1 MAPLLFAALAVFLT
15 PIAAVAADELRVAVP
30 ALPVSL
36 DPQKA
41 LTPIER
47 ALTREIFEGLVT
59 YDADGRLVP
68 GLAESW
74 IVESGGTGYVFKLR
88 AGLRWSDGRRL
99 EAEDIVDGLKR
110 ALDPATRA
118 PLSGALLPIKNAGT
132 FQLGTLEANQAL
144 GIVARGDRIEISLEA
159 PSARLLHMLAS
170 SLAMPVPRHKLSAL
184 GDAWAAPFLVVANG
198 ALVPTPAGDGFALKR
213 NPNYAGPAPAA
224 AETVTF
230 VAVHSRDAAIDAV
243 QREAADVALGFD
255 AEPAMGRA
263 GAALRVDAGLAT
275 YHWIVNMTRRPFDDR
290 NVRHALAMA
299 LDRDGLIDE
308 LKLDGARAGFS
319 LVPKGAVAGYE
330 PLIASYG
337 KLQQPE
343 RDVIAEVLL
352 LDVDRATAPPIVLAV
367 PDGALHA
374 ALAARARDVWSRL
387 GFAVEI
393 VTRPA
398 ADHAAAVL
406 AGDFSI
412 AVPVGVEHGADPWP
426 LLFPF
431 SRAAGALNLAR
442 YGEVEFEEDLIPAD
456 ADTNPEYRMNGLRAA
471 EDVLAEDQVAW
482 PLFVFTPRQPVA
494 GRIMGWQPNPNGA
507 HPIKYLSVKR
517 DQTYK

>member
-398 ADHAAAVL
+398 ADRGRRAGGRLFDRGAGRRRTWRRSVAVTVSLL
-406 AGDFSI
+406 AGGRRAQPR
-412 AVPVGVEHGADPWP
+412 AVWRSGVRGRSHSGRRRHQSRVPHEWP
-426 LLFPF
+426 
-431 SRAAGALNLAR
+431 
-442 YGEVEFEEDLIPAD
+442 
-456 ADTNPEYRMNGLRAA
+456 
-471 EDVLAEDQVAW
+471 
-482 PLFVFTPRQPVA
+482 PRRRRRA
-494 GRIMGWQPNPNGA
+494 GRGSGRLAPVRL
-507 HPIKYLSVKR
+507 HPAPAGGRPHHGLAAKSQRRTPYQVFVRKKR
-517 DQTYK
+517 SDL